1 MTKYTINKNFS
12 AINESCGLIQNL
24 SNDSNVEIT
33 DNTSQPGILLKPL
46 QFFSFNQKIFARKI
60 GNSGSAA
67 VVVLP
72 FDTVSSDTD
81 STVTD
86 STDDSGDFVVDC
98 YDDFFS
104 NQHDQPLSVSET
116 PSHFIVRVSKDSL
129 QHQNKFLIH
138 FDDSKGSVTPR
149 LKAGA
154 CS

>member
-1 MTKYTINKNFS
+1 MTKYLVNKNFS

-24 SNDSNVEIT
+24 SNDSNVEIS
-33 DNTSQPGILLKPL
+33 DDTSQPGIILKPF
-46 QFFSFNQKIFARKI
+46 QFFYFNQKIFARKI
-60 GNSGSAA
+60 GNSGSASLI
-67 VVVLP
+67 VLP
-72 FDTVSSDTD
+72 FDTVSSGVSSDTD

-129 QHQNKFLIH
+129 QHQNKFLIR
-138 FDDSKGSVTPR
+138 FDDSKG
-149 LKAGA
+149 
-154 CS
+154 